1 MKKYITLL
9 LVLTVTFGYAQTPD
23 TVITDGG
30 VNDVYYSFS
39 NGEVASVDRTTWDIG
54 FTTAGF
60 DASII
65 INESAGVELFPYYQL
80 DTTEWDNIDTTGK
93 MWANAYNSEETW
105 SEGAFANLGTS
116 HPDYGWGTY
125 NSMNHN
131 INGTKIF
138 ILKNKSGDYQQIM
151 ISQLNVSGLFTVK
164 IGDIG
169 GANSSYF
176 TIDKKDAAYA
186 AKNFILYNTESLS
199 VVNSEPDSD
208 SWDLLFTKYTTLI
221 QAGPNLVAYT
231 VGGIKVNVDYEVAE
245 RSGVATSSNDTS
257 SLTWSTEITEIGSDW
272 KVFNN
277 NTFEYDITED
287 LTYFVRTAEGAV
299 WKIYFTEYVG
309 GAEAGYYFNI
319 ENIVGGASV
328 KTNRV
333 LLSSVY
339 PNPSNGSFTVENND
353 DDVASLSIIN
363 LYGAEVY
370 SNTVLPKTTLQ
381 VNQKELAKGVYTLLL
396 TSEKA
401 QASQKIIIE

>member
-9 LVLTVTFGYAQTPD
+9 LVLTTTFGYAQTPD
-23 TVITDGG
+23 TVITNGG
-30 VNDVYYSFS
+30 VNDVYYNFN
-39 NGEVASVDRTTWDIG
+39 NGEVTSIDRSTWDIG

-65 INESAGVELFPYYQL
+65 INESAGVELFPLYQL
-80 DTTEWDNIDTTGK
+80 DTSDWDNVDTTGM
-93 MWANAYNSEETW
+93 MWANVYNSEETW
-105 SEGAFANLGTS
+105 SSGAFANLGTS

-131 INGTKIF
+131 IDGTKIY
-138 ILKNKSGDYQQIM
+138 ILKNKSGNYHQIM

-169 GANSSYF
+169 GANTSYF
-176 TIDKKDAAYA
+176 TINKKDAAYA
-186 AKNFILYNTESLS
+186 DKNFVLYNTELLA

-208 SWDLLFTKYTTLI
+208 TWDLLFTKYTTLI
-221 QAGPNLVAYT
+221 QAGPNMVAYS

-257 SLTWSTEITEIGSDW
+257 TLTWTTDITEIGSDW

-277 NTFEYDITED
+277 GTFEYDITDD
-287 LTYFVRTAEGAV
+287 LTYFVRTSEGAV
-299 WKIYFTEYVG
+299 WKIFFTKYVG

-319 ENIVGGASV
+319 EKIVGGASV
-328 KTNRV
+328 KSTR
-333 LLSSVY
+333 LLLPSVY
-339 PNPSNGSFTVENND
+339 PNPSNGYFSVKNNENE
-353 DDVASLSIIN
+353 VASVAIIN

-370 SNTVLPKTTLQ
+370 NNTILPNAILK
-381 VNQKELAKGVYTLLL
+381 VNQQELAKGVYTLLL
-396 TSEKA
+396 TTDKA